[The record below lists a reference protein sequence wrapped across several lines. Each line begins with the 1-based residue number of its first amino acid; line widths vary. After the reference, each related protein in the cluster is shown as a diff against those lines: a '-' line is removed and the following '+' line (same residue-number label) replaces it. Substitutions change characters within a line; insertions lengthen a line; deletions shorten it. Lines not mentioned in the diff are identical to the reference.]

1 MSVHHLCVILHAFV
15 YICLCLYLPLSISAF
30 VYVCASPMR
39 DFACLCLYLCITYA
53 CLCLYLCITYACL
66 CLYLCITY
74 ACLCL
79 YLAHHTQRPW
89 VDFVVRQFPDSV
101 LFEDRLKTAAAIK
114 PLFTATDDGPEAEQN
129 SDDALKSLLVCVT
142 TLRAGWSAIRDHCPT
157 LYLFAALALLL
168 PLAQATHT
176 PKAVTYRAP
185 IMNLQ

>member
-1 MSVHHLCVILHAFV
+1 MLTVSQQDLTCDMSVHHLCVILHAFV

-39 DFACLCLYLCITYA
+39 DF
-53 CLCLYLCITYACL
+53 ACL